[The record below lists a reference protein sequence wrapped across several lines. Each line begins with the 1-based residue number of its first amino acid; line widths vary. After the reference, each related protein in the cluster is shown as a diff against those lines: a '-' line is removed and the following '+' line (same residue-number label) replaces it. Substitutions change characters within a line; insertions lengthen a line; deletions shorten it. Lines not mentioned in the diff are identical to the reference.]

1 MTTAWSSHHPSSG
14 SPCPTRPALLLRVFS
29 AHDTVMVDVTGEVD
43 LASRDQLVSVA
54 TAGGHPSVVIDLAG
68 CTFMD
73 CSGYSALVAARL
85 AIEADGRSLT
95 VTGQT
100 GQPARLFDV
109 IAERTGS

>member
-1 MTTAWSSHHPSSG
+1 MTTAWSNQHPSSG
-14 SPCPTRPALLLRVFS
+14 SPFPPRPTLLLRVF
-29 AHDTVMVDVTGEVD
+29 AAQDTVMVDVTGGVD

-73 CSGYSALVAARL
+73 CSGYSALVASRL

-95 VTGQT
+95 VTGQA
-100 GQPARLFDV
+100 GQPARLFAT
-109 IAERTGS
+109 IADGARS